1 MAHQPHSDLACLNV
15 EVLISYT
22 VRHFTFSRM
31 RGQPITRDLYL
42 TTHNNHTDLYLTMH
56 NIYSDLYLTTHNN
69 HTDLYLTTHNIHK
82 THTSMSPVQ
91 VKTAIPA
98 SGWP

>member
-42 TTHNNHTDLYLTMH
+42 TTHNNHTDLYLT
-56 NIYSDLYLTTHNN
+56 
-69 HTDLYLTTHNIHK
+69 THNIHK